1 MKDFLKYTLATVTG
15 LVITG
20 VLFFFIGIM
29 VISGI
34 AASSDTSVTVK
45 KNSILML
52 NLDGQL
58 SERVQD
64 KPWTKIFGNDDQSIG
79 LDDVLSAIKKA
90 KSNDD
95 IKGIYIQAKLLS
107 SSFASYQE
115 IRDALLD
122 FKKSK
127 KFIIAYSDTY
137 TQGLYYLSSVA
148 DKIILN
154 PQGSITWK
162 GLATQI
168 TYMKNLFDKLGVEQQ
183 VFKVGTFKSAVEP
196 LTSTSMSDANRL
208 QMTDLLGSLWGKM
221 VKDVAA
227 SRHLTPS
234 RLNEIA
240 DNGTVLFNDAKMC
253 ISTHMAD
260 TLLYKSDVK
269 DYLKKKVGID
279 KDDNLNILGIND
291 MSNVKDKASKDKS
304 GNEIAVYYACG
315 DIVDESSTSSSLSD
329 EQIVGDEVVSDLR
342 DLRENDDVK
351 AVVLRVNSPGGSAF
365 ASEQIWHAIQLLK
378 AKKPVV
384 VSMSDYA
391 ASGGYYISC
400 GANKIVAEPTTLTGS
415 IGIFGVIPNFT
426 KLANKIGLTF
436 DGVKTNKMSDLGVLG
451 TSLTPEE
458 KSLIQMRIANGYNT
472 FVSRCAQGRK
482 MSKSAIESIAQG
494 RVWSGEKAL
503 KLGLVDEMGNIDK
516 AIAIAAKLSKISNY
530 SITSYPEQKS
540 ILSALLKEKPDNYI
554 ETRLLKSRL
563 GNYYEAF
570 SFINSLQKQSTIQA
584 RIPFFLNIN

>member
-20 VLFFFIGIM
+20 VIFFFIGIM

-64 KPWTKIFGNDDQSIG
+64 KPWTRIFGNDDQSIG
-79 LDDVLSAIKKA
+79 LDNVLSAIKKA
-90 KSNDD
+90 KSNED

-154 PQGSITWK
+154 PQGSIAWK

-208 QMTDLLGSLWGKM
+208 QMTELLGSLWGRM

-227 SRHLTPS
+227 SRHLSPS
-234 RLNEIA
+234 KLNEIA

-253 ISTHMAD
+253 VSTHMAD

-291 MSNVKDKASKDKS
+291 MTNVKDKTSKDKS

-384 VSMSDYA
+384 VSMGDYA

-530 SITSYPEQKS
+530 SVTSYPEQKS
-540 ILSALLKEKPDNYI
+540 ILSTLLKEKPDNYI
-554 ETRLLKSRL
+554 ETKLLKSRL

>member
-64 KPWTKIFGNDDQSIG
+64 KPWTRIFGNDDQSIG

-269 DYLKKKVGID
+269 DYLKKKIGID

>member
-64 KPWTKIFGNDDQSIG
+64 KPWTRIFGNDDQSIG

-291 MSNVKDKASKDKS
+291 MNNVKDKASKDKS

>member
-64 KPWTKIFGNDDQSIG
+64 KPWTRIFGNDDQSIG